1 MVVDPSLEC
10 RERNAPLLLLVHSSD
25 WHWGPT
31 RTVVRRSTLQG
42 PVLRGRHLGP
52 GRSSGADVSLRA
64 SPSGLTRR
72 RRFAAA
78 SAGTDA
84 DGRPRLPVFRPL
96 ALPSGI
102 CVGVA
107 AVCTGRYRFR
117 TGADGLSAEQQLP

>member
-31 RTVVRRSTLQG
+31 RTVVRRS
-42 PVLRGRHLGP
+42 R
-52 GRSSGADVSLRA
+52 RSFGADVSLRA

-78 SAGTDA
+78 SAETDA
-84 DGRPRLPVFRPL
+84 DGRPRLPGFRPL